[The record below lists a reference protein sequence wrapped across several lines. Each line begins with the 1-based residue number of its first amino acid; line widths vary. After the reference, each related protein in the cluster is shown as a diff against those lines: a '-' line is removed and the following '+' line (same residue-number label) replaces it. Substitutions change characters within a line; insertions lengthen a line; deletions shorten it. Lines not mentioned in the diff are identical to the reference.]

1 MGAADMDKIRILIAD
16 DHAILRAGLRR
27 LIEGQDDMCVV
38 AEAETATGAVA
49 QADTDK
55 PDVVLLDITMPGG
68 SGIKS
73 IGPIRSASPK
83 TRVLVLTMHDDQ
95 AYLRSAMAAGAAGYM
110 VKTGADTELLD
121 AIRTV
126 AGGRSYVDVSLED
139 PSGETPSGTAERP
152 TTSAADLDL
161 LSKRER
167 EVLEL
172 VAHGYTHREIAE
184 KLTVSV
190 KSVETYRA
198 RLVDKLG
205 LKSRADL
212 VRYALDAGVLGG
224 DESMFSR

>member
-1 MGAADMDKIRILIAD
+1 MDEIKILIAD
-16 DHAILRAGLRR
+16 DHAILRAGLRK
-27 LIEGQDDMCVV
+27 LIEGQTDMSVTS
-38 AEAETATGAVA
+38 EAETAAEAVA
-49 QADTDK
+49 KADDDK

-68 SGIKS
+68 SGVKS
-73 IGPIRSASPK
+73 IAPIRKASPN

-110 VKTGADTELLD
+110 VKTGADTELLT

-139 PSGETPSGTAERP
+139 PSGKTPSSNASRP
-152 TTSAADLDL
+152 ATNVADLDL

-167 EVLEL
+167 QVLEL
-172 VAHGYTHREIAE
+172 VAHGYTHREIAA
-184 KLTVSV
+184 KLAVSV

-224 DESMFSR
+224 DESMFPV